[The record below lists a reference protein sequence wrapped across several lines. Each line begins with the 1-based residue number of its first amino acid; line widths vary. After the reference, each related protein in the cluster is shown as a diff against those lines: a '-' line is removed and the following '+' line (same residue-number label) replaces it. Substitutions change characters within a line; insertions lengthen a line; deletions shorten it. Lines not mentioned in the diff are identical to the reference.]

1 MATERRR
8 KALLGLLVVALL
20 AWTIYQLLPAT
31 STAPPASSNRQA
43 VATRGTGRAEQAAPS
58 QGTPGAPDVHLE
70 ALEAEKPKPTGTDR
84 NLFRYKPKAPPPPPP
99 APPKAAE
106 PVVTGPPAPVGPPPP
121 PPVPPIPLKF
131 IGIMG
136 PENGKIAVLSDSK
149 GPPIPAKEGELVL
162 GQYRVLKIGVE
173 SVEVA
178 YADGRGRVTLRLSGQ
193 P

>member
-1 MATERRR
+1 MATERRQ
-8 KALLGLLVVALL
+8 KVLLGLLVIVLLGVA
-20 AWTIYQLLPAT
+20 IYSLWPAT
-31 STAPPASSNRQA
+31 STSPPASSNRQA
-43 VATRGTGRAEQAAPS
+43 VATRGTGRAEQAAPA
-58 QGTPGAPDVHLE
+58 QGTPGAPDVHLD
-70 ALEAEKPKPTGTDR
+70 ALDAEKPKPNGTDR
-84 NLFRYKPKAPPPPPP
+84 NLFRYKPKAPPPAPPP
-99 APPKAAE
+99 PPKAAE
-106 PVVTGPPAPVGPPPP
+106 PAVTAPVVTGPPPP
-121 PPVPPIPLKF
+121 PPLPPIPLKF

-136 PENGKIAVLSDSK
+136 PENSKIAVLSDSK

>member
-8 KALLGLLVVALL
+8 RALVGLLVVVVL
-20 AWTIYQLLPAT
+20 AYAIYQLLPTTSAT
-31 STAPPASSNRQA
+31 PSAASNRQA
-43 VATRGTGRAEQAAPS
+43 VATRGTGRAEQAAPT
-58 QGTPGAPDVHLE
+58 QGAPGAPDVHLE

-84 NLFRYKPKAPPPPPP
+84 NLFRYKPKAPPPAPPP
-99 APPKAAE
+99 PPKAAE
-106 PVVTGPPAPVGPPPP
+106 SAVIAPPVTGPPPP
-121 PPVPPIPLKF
+121 PPLPPIPLKF

-136 PENGKIAVLSDSK
+136 PENSKIAVLSDSK

>member
-1 MATERRR
+1 MATERRQ
-8 KALLGLLVVALL
+8 KVLLGLLVVLVLVGA
-20 AWTIYQLLPAT
+20 IYWLWPAT
-31 STAPPASSNRQA
+31 SATPSASSNLQA
-43 VATRGTGRAEQAAPS
+43 VATRGTGRAEQAAPA
-58 QGTPGAPDVHLE
+58 QGTAGTPDVHLE
-70 ALEAEKPKPTGTDR
+70 ALDAEKPKPTGADR
-84 NLFRYKPKAPPPPPP
+84 NLFRYKPKAPPPAPP
-99 APPKAAE
+99 PPKAAE
-106 PVVTGPPAPVGPPPP
+106 PVVSTPVVSGPPPP
-121 PPVPPIPLKF
+121 PPLPPIPLKF

-136 PENGKIAVLSDSK
+136 PENSKIAVLSDSK

>member
-1 MATERRR
+1 MATERRQ
-8 KALLGLLVVALL
+8 KFLLGLLVVVLVGA
-20 AWTIYQLLPAT
+20 AIYELWPAT
-31 STAPPASSNRQA
+31 SAAPPAASNRQA
-43 VATRGTGRAEQAAPS
+43 VATRGTGRAEQGAAA
-58 QGTPGAPDVHLE
+58 QGAPDVHLD
-70 ALEAEKPKPTGTDR
+70 ALEAEKPKPAGTDR

-99 APPKAAE
+99 TPPRAADPVVSAPPVA
-106 PVVTGPPAPVGPPPP
+106 PTGPPQPAPP
-121 PPVPPIPLKF
+121 PPIPLKF

-136 PENGKIAVLSDSK
+136 PENSKIAVLSDSK
-149 GPPIPAKEGELVL
+149 GPPISAKEGELVL

>member
-1 MATERRR
+1 MATERRQR
-8 KALLGLLVVALL
+8 VLLGVLVVVLL
-20 AWTIYQLLPAT
+20 AVAIYWLLPAT
-31 STAPPASSNRQA
+31 SATAPPASNRQA
-43 VATRGTGRAEQAAPS
+43 VATRGTGRAAQAAPA
-58 QGTPGAPDVHLE
+58 QGAPGAPDVHLE
-70 ALEAEKPKPTGTDR
+70 ALEAEKPKPAGSDR

-99 APPKAAE
+99 TAPRASEPAVTA
-106 PVVTGPPAPVGPPPP
+106 PVVQGPPPP
-121 PPVPPIPLKF
+121 PPLPPIPLKF

-136 PENGKIAVLSDSK
+136 PENSKIAVLSDSK

-178 YADGRGRVTLRLSGQ
+178 YADGPGRVTLRLSGQ

>member
-1 MATERRR
+1 MATERRQR
-8 KALLGLLVVALL
+8 ALLGVLVVVLL
-20 AWTIYQLLPAT
+20 ALAIYRLLPAT
-31 STAPPASSNRQA
+31 SATAPPSSNRQA
-43 VATRGTGRAEQAAPS
+43 VATRGTGRAEQAAAAQS
-58 QGTPGAPDVHLE
+58 APGAPDVHLE
-70 ALEAEKPKPTGTDR
+70 ALEAEKPKPAGTDR
-84 NLFRYKPKAPPPPPP
+84 NLFRYKPKAPPPPPG
-99 APPKAAE
+99 PPPSAA
-106 PVVTGPPAPVGPPPP
+106 PVVSAPVPTGPPPP
-121 PPVPPIPLKF
+121 PPLPPIPLKF

-136 PENGKIAVLSDSK
+136 PENSKIAVLSDSK

>member
-1 MATERRR
+1 MATERRQR
-8 KALLGLLVVALL
+8 VLLGVLVVVLL
-20 AWTIYQLLPAT
+20 ALAIYRLLPAT
-31 STAPPASSNRQA
+31 SATAPPSSNRQA
-43 VATRGTGRAEQAAPS
+43 VATRGTGRAEQAAPA
-58 QGTPGAPDVHLE
+58 QGAPGAPDVHLE
-70 ALEAEKPKPTGTDR
+70 ALEAEKPKPAGTDR
-84 NLFRYKPKAPPPPPP
+84 NLFRYKPKAPPP
-99 APPKAAE
+99 APPTPSRAAE
-106 PVVTGPPAPVGPPPP
+106 PAVTAPVVQGPPPP
-121 PPVPPIPLKF
+121 PPLPPIPLKF

-136 PENGKIAVLSDSK
+136 PENSKIAVLSDSK

>member
-1 MATERRR
+1 MRSTRRSR
-8 KALLGLLVVALL
+8 SRTGPIA
-20 AWTIYQLLPAT
+20 ICSRT
-31 STAPPASSNRQA
+31 SR
-43 VATRGTGRAEQAAPS
+43 R
-58 QGTPGAPDVHLE
+58 L
-70 ALEAEKPKPTGTDR
+70 
-84 NLFRYKPKAPPPPPP
+84 PPP
-99 APPKAAE
+99 APPRRRKGADRAV
-106 PVVTGPPAPVGPPPP
+106 PPRVVPGPPPP
-121 PPVPPIPLKF
+121 PPLPPIPLKF

-136 PENGKIAVLSDSK
+136 PENSKIAVLSDSK

>member
-1 MATERRR
+1 MATERRQ
-8 KALLGLLVVALL
+8 KVLLGLLAVVLVAVVVYELR
-20 AWTIYQLLPAT
+20 PAT

-43 VATRGTGRAEQAAPS
+43 VATRGTGRAAQPAPA
-58 QGTPGAPDVHLE
+58 PGAPDVHLD
-70 ALEAEKPKPTGTDR
+70 ALEAEKPKPTGPDR
-84 NLFRYKPKAPPPPPP
+84 NLFRYKPKAPPPAPTAPRAPDPVVTAPPVPTGPPPP
-99 APPKAAE
+99 APP
-106 PVVTGPPAPVGPPPP
+106 
-121 PPVPPIPLKF
+121 PPIPLKF

-136 PENGKIAVLSDSK
+136 PDNSKIAVLSDSK
-149 GPPIPAKEGELVL
+149 GPPISAKEGELVL